1 MLKTQAD
8 FYVIGGTLK
17 PDAPCYV
24 RRQADDRLHE
34 SLVEG
39 KFCYVLTSR
48 QVGKSSLMVRAA
60 LRLRKD
66 RMTAAVIDLTSLG
79 QNLAVEQWYYG
90 MLLRIGQQLDLEDEI
105 EDYWIERT
113 ELGPLQRWMGA
124 VREVV
129 MSHREGRVVIFI
141 DEIDA
146 VRSLP
151 FSTDEFFAGI
161 RELYNR
167 RAEDPQLERLVFCLL
182 GVATPSDLIRDPRT
196 TPFNIGQR
204 IDLTDFTEEEAF
216 QLADG
221 LGKETADGR
230 EIIRRMLHW
239 TGGHPY
245 LTQRLCR
252 ELVANASSAK
262 SVDRVCEKLFL
273 SSVAREQDDNLIF
286 VRDRLLRSEIDRADL
301 LDLYAKVRSHERVH
315 NDDTNPLIEGLL
327 LSGIVDTAEG
337 FLRVRNRIYHRVFDR
352 KWVRENTPDA
362 ELRRQRAAYR
372 KGFKRAAMLAAMIL
386 LLIGALALYA
396 FQQRNRALVA
406 LNEAEYQRQQAEEAK
421 RLAEER
427 ATEAERQRKM
437 TVEAESLAA
446 SRLSEAEQERLRANL
461 MTWERIKEDTN
472 PQTFRAFLEV
482 KLTKEVA
489 SKARTRLRAI
499 SASQSAP
506 TTGVIRGKLYDAS
519 TSEPVPGATI
529 TIKNSEN
536 ESSAVSNIDGEFL
549 LAIIPPGSYSL
560 SITHPQYERKFSS
573 SFAVKVEKINRISR
587 ALGALRK
594 AQ

>member
-1 MLKTQAD
+1 MISTQTD
-8 FYVIGGTLK
+8 FYVTGGTLR

-24 RRQADDRLHE
+24 RRQADDRLYE
-34 SLVEG
+34 SLTAG

-60 LRLRKD
+60 LRLREEGVSV
-66 RMTAAVIDLTSLG
+66 AVIDLTALG
-79 QNLAVEQWYYG
+79 QNLAAEQWYYG
-90 MLLRIGQQLDLEDEI
+90 MLLRAGQQLDIEDEI
-105 EDYWIERT
+105 EDYWIEQSRI
-113 ELGPLQRWMGA
+113 GPLQRWMGA

-129 MSHREGRVVIFI
+129 MSRREGRVVIFI

-167 RAEDPQLERLVFCLL
+167 RAEDPRLERLVFCLL

-204 IDLTDFTEEEAF
+204 IDLTDFTQEEAL

-221 LGKETADGR
+221 LGKQTDGR
-230 EIIRRMLHW
+230 AVIRRVLYW

-252 ELVANASSAK
+252 EMTASSDNGK
-262 SVDRVCEKLFL
+262 RVDRVCEKLFL
-273 SSVAREQDDNLIF
+273 SSAAREQDDNLLF
-286 VRDRLLRSEIDRADL
+286 VRDRLLRSEIDRVDL
-301 LDLYAKVRSHERVH
+301 LDLYAKVLSHERVH
-315 NDDTNPLIEGLL
+315 KDDTNPLIEGLL
-327 LSGIVDTAEG
+327 LSGIVNEEQG
-337 FLRVRNRIYHRVFDR
+337 FLKVRNRIYHRVFDR

-362 ELRRQRAAYR
+362 ELRRQRAAFR
-372 KGFKRAAMLAAMIL
+372 RGFSRAAMLAAVVL
-386 LLIGALALYA
+386 LLIGALAFYA

-406 LNEAEYQRQQAEEAK
+406 LSEAEYQRRQAEEAT
-421 RLAEER
+421 RMAEER
-427 ATEAERQRKM
+427 AAEAERQRLM
-437 TVEAESLAA
+437 TVEAQTLAA

-472 PQTFRAFLEV
+472 PQTFRAFLEIN
-482 KLTKEVA
+482 LTKEVA
-489 SKARTRLRAI
+489 SKARARLRTINAQ
-499 SASQSAP
+499 QSYP
-506 TTGVIRGKLYDAS
+506 STGVIRGKLYDAS
-519 TSEPVPGATI
+519 TSEPVAGATV
-529 TIKNSEN
+529 TIKNAES
-536 ESSAVSNIDGEFL
+536 ESSAVSNPDGEFL
-549 LAIIPPGSYSL
+549 LAVIPPGVYTL

-573 SFAVKVEKINRISR
+573 AFTVKIEKINRISR
-587 ALGALRK
+587 AMGALRK